1 MVAFP
6 NELNEQFKY
15 FSDKHGAVLLGMHQE
30 LKTMQK
36 SIDHSKQALK
46 DAEDLNAII
55 NSTFKEQHAAIAK
68 EQKKLTALI
77 LQQDMSINKQFAAQR
92 QEALQILLQQ
102 DMSIKKQFES
112 QRQEA
117 LHHLNILAKK
127 QLSIEQ
133 LYEKCF
139 SLLSE
144 HKQRDIELKNREVKV
159 HQWMRRMEACT
170 LICVMIALISLWY
183 LIWRH

>member
-1 MVAFP
+1 MSEVFSETLKA
-6 NELNEQFKY
+6 

-36 SIDHSKQALK
+36 SIDDSKQALK

-68 EQKKLTALI
+68 EQKKFTELL
-77 LQQDMSINKQFAAQR
+77 LQQDMSINRQFASQR
-92 QEALQILLQQ
+92 QEALQ
-102 DMSIKKQFES
+102 
-112 QRQEA
+112 
-117 LHHLNILAKK
+117 HLNVLGKK

-144 HKQRDIELKNREVKV
+144 HKQRDIELKNRELKV
-159 HQWMRRMEACT
+159 HQWMKRMEACI
-170 LICVMIALISLWY
+170 LICVMIALVSLWY